1 MEANDQD
8 LVACD
13 YRREAVGD
21 CLDLH
26 KEEDTGACRQDGK
39 VEGIRCRAAAPD
51 TFLDGAKPMATF
63 HLADHVVPSCLLLL
77 LRCHHQEAEDSIP
90 EADNMA
96 NMDTADAAACCQQMA
111 VVDSSALVSQFQVL
125 TAQQPP
131 LLLPTSF
138 F

>member
-1 MEANDQD
+1 MVRRLLRVQTSLENALDLRSIWKDPMEANDQD

-26 KEEDTGACRQDGK
+26 KEEDTGACRQDK

-77 LRCHHQEAEDSIP
+77 LRCHH
-90 EADNMA
+90 
-96 NMDTADAAACCQQMA
+96 
-111 VVDSSALVSQFQVL
+111 
-125 TAQQPP
+125 
-131 LLLPTSF
+131 
-138 F
+138 